1 MATIL
6 DLPMTTYSDSNT
18 HKRIIG
24 ETINIIDPMDTPV
37 IARLGL
43 DSARSKFRLSLN
55 GMKIEIIEDE
65 YMPLSH
71 AANQGTTI
79 TSTTTDITFADAS
92 KVKVGQVLKL
102 DDEYVVVSA
111 VNTTTNVVSVQ
122 GRGFG
127 STTAATHGATV
138 SAQVVGMARLEGADA
153 DYGGV
158 TKVSTPY
165 NYMAIFEEAVKVTGS
180 QAAINQWGIQ
190 DEYDYRMTKKKQE
203 LLRLVEL
210 MLFYGKRV
218 EGSASASR
226 SFGGFDVFIT
236 DNSSS
241 ITTTITKAAIDNLAK
256 AIYDDGGRP
265 DLLILPSSAANNLR
279 NLIDSSSF
287 LRVDQEETMFGMRP
301 VTRVNTQFFEN
312 IELLVSRHCPATKAW
327 LLDSKKVGLYTLRPF
342 QDEVV
347 ARQGDYQAGEVIGE
361 MSFLVANDKAHG
373 YITTSNAN
381 L

>member
-1 MATIL
+1 MALL
-6 DLPMTTYSDSNT
+6 DQPLTTYSDTNI

-43 DSARSKFRLSLN
+43 DSARSKFRLNLN

-127 STTAATHGATV
+127 STSAATHGATV
-138 SAQVVGMARLEGADA
+138 TATVVGMARLEGADA

-158 TKVSTPY
+158 TKLTTPY

-180 QAAINQWGIQ
+180 QAAINQWGIN
-190 DEYDYRMTKKKQE
+190 DEYDYRLTKKKQE
-203 LLRLVEL
+203 LLRLVER
-210 MLFYGKRV
+210 MVFYGERV
-218 EGSASASR
+218 QGSASASR
-226 SFGGFDVFIT
+226 SFGGFDTFIT

-241 ITTTITKAAIDNLAK
+241 ITTTITKASLDDLAEL
-256 AIYDDGGRP
+256 IYNDGGRP
-265 DLLILPSSAANNLR
+265 DLVILPPSAVNNLR
-279 NLIDSSSF
+279 SLIDSSSF
-287 LRVDQEETMFGMRP
+287 MRVTQEETMFGMRP
-301 VTRVNTQFFEN
+301 VTRINTQFFEN
-312 IELLVSRHCPATKAW
+312 LEIVVSRHCPTTKGW
-327 LLDSKKVGLYTLRPF
+327 MLDSRKVGMFTLRPF
-342 QDEVV
+342 KDENV
-347 ARQGDYQAGEVIGE
+347 ARSGDYKAGEVIGE
-361 MSFLVANDKAHG
+361 MSLLVANDKGHG
-373 YITTSNAN
+373 YITTSNSE